1 MKAVIQ
7 NYRTGE
13 LVVSDIPVPALR
25 DGGILV
31 RNAVSLVSAGT
42 EKLMVELAQKG
53 LIGKA
58 TERPDLVRQVIDK
71 ARRDGIIPTVEAVMR
86 RLDTPTPLGYSSSG
100 TVIAVGDRVNNFKT
114 GDLVACAGAGYASHA
129 EIVFIPKHLAVKL
142 PDRVDFESAAFTT
155 MGAIAL
161 QGLRLAKLQL
171 GETVAVI
178 GLGLLG
184 LLTCQLAKAAG
195 CLVLGMDTNQER
207 CLLAKQLG
215 IDDAVSDDASLI
227 EACSRL
233 TGGRGADKVL
243 ITAGTRSNGPV
254 TLAGDV
260 ARDRAVVVAVGA
272 VGMEIPR
279 KAYYGKELTFRV
291 SRSYGPGRYD
301 AGYEERGVD
310 YPIGYVRWTENRNMQ
325 AFVQQIAEGR
335 INIGPLVTH
344 RFPIEDAAMSYGLI
358 TGKTGEPF
366 LGILIT
372 YPEQG
377 DLSRKIEISSNFKA
391 QSSKLQK
398 TESVKI
404 GMLGAGN
411 FATSI
416 LIPAMKKVQGI
427 ELRGVCTTTGVTAQH
442 VARKFGFCFA
452 TTDENEILI
461 DPEINTVVI
470 STRHNLH
477 ARQVISSLKAGKHV
491 FVEKPLCLTVEE
503 LKEISSIYSSLFTP
517 HFSPILMVGYNRRFA
532 PMAVRM
538 KESFFSVDEPLMM
551 SYRVNA
557 GYIPLDH
564 WVQDPEI
571 GGGRIIGEVCH
582 FIDFLTYL
590 SGSLP
595 VRIYAQALP
604 DNNRYRNDNLTVTI
618 EYGNGSI
625 GTVTYVANADKAYPK
640 ERVEVFGGG
649 AVAVLDN
656 FRQLELSKN
665 GKRNVVRSRLQQD
678 KGHRGEWEAFV
689 DAVRG
694 KRKMPISFEET
705 TTSSSATFC
714 VIESLRDFTSVKV
727 SMRGILDTDKAV
739 REGG

>member
-13 LVVSDIPVPALR
+13 LVVSDIPVPALH

-58 TERPDLVRQVIDK
+58 TERPDLVRQVIAK

-86 RLDTPTPLGYSSSG
+86 RLDMPTPLGYSTSG

-114 GDLVACAGAGYASHA
+114 GDRVACAGAGYASHA
-129 EIVFIPKHLAVKL
+129 EIVFIPKNLAVKL

-161 QGLRLAKLQL
+161 QGLRLAELQL

-195 CLVLGMDTNQER
+195 CLVLGMDTNPER

-215 IDDAVSDDASLI
+215 IDDAVSDDASLLVI
-227 EACSRL
+227 CNQL

-243 ITAGTRSNGPV
+243 ITAGTKSNGPV

-272 VGMEIPR
+272 VDMEIPR
-279 KAYYGKELTFRV
+279 KTYYGKELTFRV

-344 RFPIEDAAMSYGLI
+344 RFPIEDAAMAYGLI
-358 TGKTGEPF
+358 TGKTSEPF
-366 LGILIT
+366 LGILLT

-404 GMLGAGN
+404 GMLGAGS

-442 VARKFGFCFA
+442 VARKFGFRVA

-461 DPEINTVVI
+461 DPEINTVAI

-491 FVEKPLCLTVEE
+491 FVEKPLCLTIQELEE
-503 LKEISSIYSSLFTP
+503 IREAYELRAKSQEP
-517 HFSPILMVGYNRRFA
+517 RALMVGYNRRFA

-538 KESFFSVDEPLMM
+538 KEFFSSVDEPLMM

-564 WVQDPEI
+564 WVHDPEI

-582 FIDFLTYL
+582 FIDFLTFL

-595 VRIYAQALP
+595 ARVHANGLRN
-604 DNNRYRNDNLTVTI
+604 DRRYRNDNLTATI
-618 EYGNGSI
+618 EFENGSI
-625 GTVTYVANADKAYPK
+625 GNIIYVANGDKSFPK
-640 ERVEVFGGG
+640 ERIEVFGGG
-649 AVAVLDN
+649 AVAALDN
-656 FRQLELSKN
+656 YRKLEMTSH
-665 GKRNVVRSRLQQD
+665 GKRKVIKSLIQQD
-678 KGHRGEWEAFV
+678 KGYQGEWEAFV
-689 DAVRG
+689 RALDRNIAPIPFEQAV
-694 KRKMPISFEET
+694 SSTLT
-705 TTSSSATFC
+705 TLCIIRSLLESS
-714 VIESLRDFTSVKV
+714 VIQV
-727 SMRGILDTDKAV
+727 SIG
-739 REGG
+739 